1 MKRRLNFKT
10 VGALLILSLLPGI
23 SRAQETA
30 SRPASLTLD
39 LNTAIDIA
47 MSENPQIKI
56 ADMDIEKKDYS
67 KKETIA
73 GLWPRIDASGS
84 YSRALKKQKM
94 YMNSDAFDVSSML
107 EPLITALWGPEG
119 AVAGTK
125 PPQFKTQEGGDGGIE
140 VGLDNTYSMG
150 FNLQLPLVA
159 PQLWKS
165 VQLSSA
171 DVAQSVE
178 AARSSRLSL
187 VNQVQKAY
195 YNLLLAQDSYDVI
208 KQSYENAKVNA
219 VDFRHKYEQG
229 TASEYDVL
237 RAEVQ
242 VRNLEPSLLQAENG
256 VNLSKLQLKVLMG
269 VDMELEIKVTD
280 QLAAYESSMY
290 DTTLSIDTS
299 LNNNTELRKL
309 DLQTDYLKKALDVQK
324 AAWYPTL
331 SLSAGYNWISMSD
344 GAVFNQFRWNPYSTV
359 GLTLSIPIFQ
369 GGARYYKIKQAKAN
383 VIQMGWQRENLVRG
397 LSMQVRNAMDNIQK
411 SVKQIASNK
420 QGVLQAEKAYSIM
433 QKSFEIGS
441 ATFIQV
447 NDADLALTSS
457 RLSYNQAIFDYLTAK
472 SDLELLLGN
481 TDVKKY

>member
-299 LNNNTELRKL
+299 LNNNTDLRKL

-383 VIQMGWQRENLVRG
+383 VIQMDGSVRIWCAVIYAG
-397 LSMQVRNAMDNIQK
+397 AECYGQYPK

>member
-219 VDFRHKYEQG
+219 VDFRHEYEQG

-299 LNNNTELRKL
+299 LNNNTDLRKL

>member
-299 LNNNTELRKL
+299 LNNNTDLRKL

>member
-23 SRAQETA
+23 SRAQETV

-299 LNNNTELRKL
+299 LNNNTDLRKL

>member
-299 LNNNTELRKL
+299 LNNNTDLRKL

-331 SLSAGYNWISMSD
+331 SLSAGYNWISCLTEQSSIN
-344 GAVFNQFRWNPYSTV
+344 FV
-359 GLTLSIPIFQ
+359 GILIQLS
-369 GGARYYKIKQAKAN
+369 A
-383 VIQMGWQRENLVRG
+383 
-397 LSMQVRNAMDNIQK
+397 
-411 SVKQIASNK
+411 
-420 QGVLQAEKAYSIM
+420 
-433 QKSFEIGS
+433 
-441 ATFIQV
+441 
-447 NDADLALTSS
+447 
-457 RLSYNQAIFDYLTAK
+457 
-472 SDLELLLGN
+472 
-481 TDVKKY
+481 

>member
-1 MKRRLNFKT
+1 MKRSLNFKT

-299 LNNNTELRKL
+299 LNNNTDLRKL